1 MPAAPST
8 PPTSLNYKSMSASAL
23 VKTGAGT
30 VFKVTVAS
38 STSGTIKLW
47 DNTSAAGTV
56 MLDTM
61 SVFPGEQYEFSW
73 GFTTGLYITLGGTV
87 NITVDF
93 I

>member
-1 MPAAPST
+1 MAFAPAI

-23 VKTGAGT
+23 VKTGAGV
-30 VFKVTVAS
+30 VFKITVAS
-38 STSGTIKLW
+38 SSSGTIKLW

-61 SVFPGEQYEFSW
+61 SVYAGEQYELSW